1 MLELDCITKANKA
14 DEHTDVI
21 FHQDLREVVNLLMIQ
36 LANDQQKLMV
46 KLYHPNQQ

>member
-14 DEHTDVI
+14 GCHADVML
-21 FHQDLREVVNLLMIQ
+21 QQYLREVVNLLMIQ